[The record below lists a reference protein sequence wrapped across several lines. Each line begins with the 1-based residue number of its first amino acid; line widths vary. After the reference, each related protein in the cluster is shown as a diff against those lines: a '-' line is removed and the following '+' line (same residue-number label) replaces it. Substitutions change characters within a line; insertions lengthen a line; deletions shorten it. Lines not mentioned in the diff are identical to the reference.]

1 MKKKLVALLLTVGVL
16 GLAAGCSNE
25 EENENTENTA
35 QETEEESVVN
45 EEGLVV
51 AVDVDNL
58 EDYVT
63 LGEYQNLTVEEEPKA
78 EVTEE
83 DVDSYIERQL
93 INNYDPVE
101 VTEDRAVQENDT
113 VNIDYTGYLDGEAF
127 DGGPAQGQD
136 LLIGSGSFI
145 DGFED
150 GLIGHKKGETVSLD
164 LTFPEDYSPNPD
176 LAGQAVVFEVTI
188 NSISEPAQL
197 TDQWVAANTDYS
209 TAEEYRNAQ
218 KESLVQQT
226 DNEYESQVKSD
237 LFQQVT
243 ENSEIKDYPEEAL
256 NDLKTDIETQMDN
269 LYTSTYGVS
278 LDEYLE
284 SQGISQEEA
293 DQSFDETAKSY
304 LSQYMITQ
312 AILDA
317 EGITLTEADYEKA
330 LDEFAQLSG
339 FSDGEAI
346 KSMYS
351 DMTVLK
357 GNVLWNVACDAIMS
371 TANITETTETAEETQ
386 TEEAAQ

>member
-1 MKKKLVALLLTVGVL
+1 MKKKIIPLFLSVCVL
-16 GLAAGCSNE
+16 GLAAGCSDKEKNQD
-25 EENENTENTA
+25 TENTA
-35 QETEEESVVN
+35 QETEEESIVN
-45 EEGLVV
+45 EDGLVV

-58 EDYVT
+58 EDYVM

-113 VNIDYTGYLDGEAF
+113 VNIDYAGYLDGEAF
-127 DGGPAQGQD
+127 DGGTAQDQD

-188 NSISEPAQL
+188 NSISEPAAL
-197 TDQWVAANTDYS
+197 TDEWAAANTDYA
-209 TAEEYRNAQ
+209 TAEEFRNAQ
-218 KESLVQQT
+218 KELLIQQA
-226 DNEYESQVKSD
+226 DSDYESQVKSD
-237 LFQQVT
+237 LFQQVMD
-243 ENSEIKDYPEEAL
+243 NSEVKDYPEEEL
-256 NDLKTDIETQMDN
+256 EELKADIESQMDQM
-269 LYTSTYGVS
+269 YQAYYGMS
-278 LDEYLE
+278 LDDALE
-284 SQGISQEEA
+284 AQGISKEEA
-293 DQSFDETAKSY
+293 EQSYDETAKSY
-304 LSQYMITQ
+304 MSQYLLTQ

-330 LDEFAQLSG
+330 LDEFAVLSG
-339 FSDGEAI
+339 FSDGDEI
-346 KSMYS
+346 EGNYS
-351 DMTVLK
+351 DKNVLK
-357 GNVLWNVACDAIMS
+357 RNVLWNVACDEIMS
-371 TANITETTETAEETQ
+371 TATVTETAETDDATQ
-386 TEEAAQ
+386 TE

>member
-1 MKKKLVALLLTVGVL
+1 MKKKIITLFLSVCVL
-16 GLAAGCSNE
+16 GLAAGCSDK
-25 EENENTENTA
+25 EENQDRENTA
-35 QETEEESVVN
+35 QETEEESIVN
-45 EEGLVV
+45 EDGLVV

-113 VNIDYTGYLDGEAF
+113 VNIDYAGYLDGEAF
-127 DGGPAQGQD
+127 DGGTAQDQD

-188 NSISEPAQL
+188 NSISEPAAL
-197 TDQWVAANTDYS
+197 TDEWAAANTDYA
-209 TAEEYRNAQ
+209 TAEEFRNAQ
-218 KESLVQQT
+218 KELLIQQA
-226 DNEYESQVKSD
+226 DSDYESQVKSD
-237 LFQQVT
+237 LFQQVMD
-243 ENSEIKDYPEEAL
+243 NSEVKDYPEEEL
-256 NDLKTDIETQMDN
+256 EELKADIESQMDQM
-269 LYTSTYGVS
+269 YQAYYGMS
-278 LDEYLE
+278 LDDALE
-284 SQGISQEEA
+284 AQGISKEEA
-293 DQSFDETAKSY
+293 EQSYDETAKSY
-304 LSQYMITQ
+304 MSQYLLTQ

-330 LDEFAQLSG
+330 LDEFAVLSG
-339 FSDGEAI
+339 FSDGDEI
-346 KSMYS
+346 ERNYS
-351 DMTVLK
+351 DKNVLK
-357 GNVLWNVACDAIMS
+357 RNVLWNVACDEIMS
-371 TANITETTETAEETQ
+371 TATVTETAETDHATQ
-386 TEEAAQ
+386 PE

>member
-1 MKKKLVALLLTVGVL
+1 MKKKIITLFLSVCVL
-16 GLAAGCSNE
+16 GLAAGCSDE
-25 EENENTENTA
+25 EENQDRENTA
-35 QETEEESVVN
+35 QETEEESIVN
-45 EEGLVV
+45 EDGLVV

-58 EDYVT
+58 EDYVR

-113 VNIDYTGYLDGEAF
+113 VNIDYAGYLDGEAF
-127 DGGPAQGQD
+127 DGGTAQDQD

-188 NSISEPAQL
+188 NSISEPAAL
-197 TDQWVAANTDYS
+197 TDEWAAANTDYA
-209 TAEEYRNAQ
+209 TAEEFRNAQ
-218 KESLVQQT
+218 KELLIQQAGS
-226 DNEYESQVKSD
+226 DYESQVKSD
-237 LFQQVT
+237 LFQQVMD
-243 ENSEIKDYPEEAL
+243 NSEVKDYPEEEL
-256 NDLKTDIETQMDN
+256 EELKADIESQMDQM
-269 LYTSTYGVS
+269 YQAYYGMT
-278 LDEYLE
+278 LDEALE
-284 SQGISQEEA
+284 AQGISKEEA
-293 DQSFDETAKSY
+293 EQSYDETAKSY
-304 LSQYMITQ
+304 MSQYLLTQ

-330 LDEFAQLSG
+330 LDEFAVLSG
-339 FSDGEAI
+339 FSDGDEI
-346 KSMYS
+346 EGNYS
-351 DMTVLK
+351 DKNVLK
-357 GNVLWNVACDAIMS
+357 RNVLWNVACDEIMS
-371 TANITETTETAEETQ
+371 TATVTETAETDDATQ
-386 TEEAAQ
+386 TE

>member
-1 MKKKLVALLLTVGVL
+1 MKKKIITLFLSVCVL
-16 GLAAGCSNE
+16 GLAAGCSDK
-25 EENENTENTA
+25 EENQDRENTA
-35 QETEEESVVN
+35 QETEEESIVN
-45 EEGLVV
+45 EDGLVV

-113 VNIDYTGYLDGEAF
+113 VNIDYAGYLDGEAF
-127 DGGPAQGQD
+127 DGGTAQDQD

-188 NSISEPAQL
+188 NSISEPAAL
-197 TDQWVAANTDYS
+197 TDEWAAANTDYA
-209 TAEEYRNAQ
+209 TAEEFRNAQ
-218 KESLVQQT
+218 KELLIQQA
-226 DNEYESQVKSD
+226 DSDYESQVKSD
-237 LFQQVT
+237 LFQQVMD
-243 ENSEIKDYPEEAL
+243 NSEVKDYPEEEL
-256 NDLKTDIETQMDN
+256 EELKADIESQMDQM
-269 LYTSTYGVS
+269 YQAYYGMS
-278 LDEYLE
+278 LDDALE
-284 SQGISQEEA
+284 AQGISKEEA
-293 DQSFDETAKSY
+293 EQSYDETAKSY
-304 LSQYMITQ
+304 MSQYLLTQ

-330 LDEFAQLSG
+330 LDEFAVLSG
-339 FSDGEAI
+339 FSDGDEI
-346 KSMYS
+346 ERNYS
-351 DMTVLK
+351 DKNVLK
-357 GNVLWNVACDAIMS
+357 RNVLWNVACDEIMS
-371 TANITETTETAEETQ
+371 TATVTETAETDDATQ
-386 TEEAAQ
+386 TE

>member
-1 MKKKLVALLLTVGVL
+1 MKKKIITLFLSVCVL
-16 GLAAGCSNE
+16 GLAAGCSDK
-25 EENENTENTA
+25 EENQDTENTA
-35 QETEEESVVN
+35 QETEEESIVN
-45 EEGLVV
+45 EDGLVV

-113 VNIDYTGYLDGEAF
+113 VNIDYAGYLDGEAF
-127 DGGPAQGQD
+127 DGGTAQDQD

-188 NSISEPAQL
+188 NSISEPAAL
-197 TDQWVAANTDYS
+197 TDEWAAANTDYA
-209 TAEEYRNAQ
+209 TAEEFRNAQ
-218 KESLVQQT
+218 KELLIQQA
-226 DNEYESQVKSD
+226 DSDYESQVKSD
-237 LFQQVT
+237 LFQQVMD
-243 ENSEIKDYPEEAL
+243 NSEIKDYPEEEL
-256 NDLKTDIETQMDN
+256 EELKADIESQMDQM
-269 LYTSTYGVS
+269 YQAYYGMT
-278 LDEYLE
+278 LDEALE
-284 SQGISQEEA
+284 AQGISKEEA
-293 DQSFDETAKSY
+293 EQSYDETAKSY
-304 LSQYMITQ
+304 MSQYLLTQ

-330 LDEFAQLSG
+330 LDEFAVLSG
-339 FSDGEAI
+339 FSDGDEI
-346 KSMYS
+346 EGNYS
-351 DMTVLK
+351 DKNVLK
-357 GNVLWNVACDAIMS
+357 RNVLWNVACDEIMS
-371 TANITETTETAEETQ
+371 TATVTETAETDDATQ
-386 TEEAAQ
+386 TE

>member
-1 MKKKLVALLLTVGVL
+1 MKKKIITLFLSVCVL
-16 GLAAGCSNE
+16 GLAAGCSDK
-25 EENENTENTA
+25 EENQDRENTA
-35 QETEEESVVN
+35 QETEEESIVN
-45 EEGLVV
+45 EDGLVV

-113 VNIDYTGYLDGEAF
+113 VNIDYAGYLDGEAF
-127 DGGPAQGQD
+127 DGGTAQDQD

-150 GLIGHKKGETVSLD
+150 GLIGYKKGETVSLD

-188 NSISEPAQL
+188 NSISEPAAL
-197 TDQWVAANTDYS
+197 TDEWAAANTDYA
-209 TAEEYRNAQ
+209 TAEEFRNAQ
-218 KESLVQQT
+218 KELLIQQA
-226 DNEYESQVKSD
+226 DSDYESQVKSD
-237 LFQQVT
+237 LFQQVMD
-243 ENSEIKDYPEEAL
+243 NSEVKDYPEEEL
-256 NDLKTDIETQMDN
+256 EELKADIESQMDQM
-269 LYTSTYGVS
+269 YQAYYGMS
-278 LDEYLE
+278 LDDALE
-284 SQGISQEEA
+284 AQGISKEEA
-293 DQSFDETAKSY
+293 EQSYDETAKSY
-304 LSQYMITQ
+304 MSQYLLTQ

-330 LDEFAQLSG
+330 LDEFAVLSG
-339 FSDGEAI
+339 FSDGDEI
-346 KSMYS
+346 EGNYS
-351 DMTVLK
+351 DKNVLK
-357 GNVLWNVACDAIMS
+357 RNVLWNVACDEIMS
-371 TANITETTETAEETQ
+371 TATVTETAETDDATQ
-386 TEEAAQ
+386 TE

>member
-1 MKKKLVALLLTVGVL
+1 MKKKIITLFLSVCVL
-16 GLAAGCSNE
+16 GLAAGCSDK
-25 EENENTENTA
+25 EENQDRENTA
-35 QETEEESVVN
+35 QETEEESIVN
-45 EEGLVV
+45 EDGLVV

-58 EDYVT
+58 EDYVR

-113 VNIDYTGYLDGEAF
+113 VNIDYAGYLDGEAF
-127 DGGPAQGQD
+127 DGGTAQDQD

-188 NSISEPAQL
+188 NSISEPAAL
-197 TDQWVAANTDYS
+197 TDEWAAANTDYA
-209 TAEEYRNAQ
+209 TAEEFRNAQ
-218 KESLVQQT
+218 KELLIQQAGS
-226 DNEYESQVKSD
+226 DYESQVKSD
-237 LFQQVT
+237 LFQQVMD
-243 ENSEIKDYPEEAL
+243 NSEVKDYPEEEL
-256 NDLKTDIETQMDN
+256 EELKADIESQMDQM
-269 LYTSTYGVS
+269 YQAYYGMS
-278 LDEYLE
+278 LDDALE
-284 SQGISQEEA
+284 AQGISKEEA
-293 DQSFDETAKSY
+293 EQSYDETAKSY
-304 LSQYMITQ
+304 MSQYLLTQ

-330 LDEFAQLSG
+330 LDEFAVLSG
-339 FSDGEAI
+339 FSDGDEI
-346 KSMYS
+346 EGNYS
-351 DMTVLK
+351 DKNVLK
-357 GNVLWNVACDAIMS
+357 RNVLWNVACDEIMS
-371 TANITETTETAEETQ
+371 TATVTETAETDDATQ
-386 TEEAAQ
+386 TE

>member
-1 MKKKLVALLLTVGVL
+1 M
-16 GLAAGCSNE
+16 
-25 EENENTENTA
+25 
-35 QETEEESVVN
+35 
-45 EEGLVV
+45 
-51 AVDVDNL
+51 
-58 EDYVT
+58 
-63 LGEYQNLTVEEEPKA
+63 
-78 EVTEE
+78 
-83 DVDSYIERQL
+83 
-93 INNYDPVE
+93 
-101 VTEDRAVQENDT
+101 
-113 VNIDYTGYLDGEAF
+113 
-127 DGGPAQGQD
+127 
-136 LLIGSGSFI
+136 
-145 DGFED
+145 
-150 GLIGHKKGETVSLD
+150 
-164 LTFPEDYSPNPD
+164 
-176 LAGQAVVFEVTI
+176 
-188 NSISEPAQL
+188 
-197 TDQWVAANTDYS
+197 
-209 TAEEYRNAQ
+209 
-218 KESLVQQT
+218 
-226 DNEYESQVKSD
+226 KSD

>member
-1 MKKKLVALLLTVGVL
+1 SSRRRHTRSKRDWSSDV
-16 GLAAGCSNE
+16 CS
-25 EENENTENTA
+25 
-35 QETEEESVVN
+35 SD
-45 EEGLVV
+45 L
-51 AVDVDNL
+51 
-58 EDYVT
+58 
-63 LGEYQNLTVEEEPKA
+63 
-78 EVTEE
+78 
-83 DVDSYIERQL
+83 
-93 INNYDPVE
+93 
-101 VTEDRAVQENDT
+101 ENDT

-127 DGGPAQGQD
+127 DGGSAQGQD

-188 NSISEPAQL
+188 NSISEPVQL

-339 FSDGEAI
+339 FSDGEA
-346 KSMYS
+346 
-351 DMTVLK
+351 
-357 GNVLWNVACDAIMS
+357 
-371 TANITETTETAEETQ
+371 
-386 TEEAAQ
+386 

>member
-127 DGGPAQGQD
+127 DGGSAQGQD

-237 LFQQVT
+237 LIQQVT

-256 NDLKTDIETQMDN
+256 KDLKTDIETQMDN

>member
-1 MKKKLVALLLTVGVL
+1 MKKKIITLFLSVCVL
-16 GLAAGCSNE
+16 GLAAGCSDK
-25 EENENTENTA
+25 EENQDRENTA
-35 QETEEESVVN
+35 QETEEESIVN
-45 EEGLVV
+45 EDGLVV

-113 VNIDYTGYLDGEAF
+113 VNIDYAGYLDGEAF
-127 DGGPAQGQD
+127 DGGTAQDQD

-188 NSISEPAQL
+188 NSISEPAAL
-197 TDQWVAANTDYS
+197 TDEWAAANTDYA
-209 TAEEYRNAQ
+209 TAEEFRNAQ
-218 KESLVQQT
+218 KELLIQQA
-226 DNEYESQVKSD
+226 DSDYESQVKSD
-237 LFQQVT
+237 LFQQVMD
-243 ENSEIKDYPEEAL
+243 NSEVKDYPEEEL
-256 NDLKTDIETQMDN
+256 EELKADIESQMDQM
-269 LYTSTYGVS
+269 YQAYYGMT
-278 LDEYLE
+278 LDEALE
-284 SQGISQEEA
+284 AQGISKEEA
-293 DQSFDETAKSY
+293 EQSYDETAKSY
-304 LSQYMITQ
+304 MSQYLLTQ

-330 LDEFAQLSG
+330 LDEFAVLSG
-339 FSDGEAI
+339 FSDGDEI
-346 KSMYS
+346 EGNYS
-351 DMTVLK
+351 DKNVLK
-357 GNVLWNVACDAIMS
+357 RNVLWNVACDEIMS
-371 TANITETTETAEETQ
+371 TATVTETAETDDATQ
-386 TEEAAQ
+386 TE

>member
-1 MKKKLVALLLTVGVL
+1 MKKKIITLFLSVCVL
-16 GLAAGCSNE
+16 GLAAGCSDK
-25 EENENTENTA
+25 EENQDRENTA
-35 QETEEESVVN
+35 QETEEESIVN
-45 EEGLVV
+45 EDGLVV

-58 EDYVT
+58 EDYVR

-113 VNIDYTGYLDGEAF
+113 VNIDYAGYLDGEAF
-127 DGGPAQGQD
+127 DGGTAQDQD

-188 NSISEPAQL
+188 NSISEPAAL
-197 TDQWVAANTDYS
+197 TDEWAAANTDYA
-209 TAEEYRNAQ
+209 TAEEFRNAQ
-218 KESLVQQT
+218 KELLIQQA
-226 DNEYESQVKSD
+226 DSDYESQVKSD
-237 LFQQVT
+237 LFQQVMD
-243 ENSEIKDYPEEAL
+243 NSEVKDYPEEEL
-256 NDLKTDIETQMDN
+256 EELKADIESQMDQM
-269 LYTSTYGVS
+269 YQAYYGMS
-278 LDEYLE
+278 LDDALE
-284 SQGISQEEA
+284 AQGISKEEA
-293 DQSFDETAKSY
+293 EQSYDETAKSY
-304 LSQYMITQ
+304 MSQYLLTQ

-330 LDEFAQLSG
+330 LDEFAVLSG
-339 FSDGEAI
+339 FSDGDEI
-346 KSMYS
+346 EGNYS
-351 DMTVLK
+351 DKNVLK
-357 GNVLWNVACDAIMS
+357 RNVLWNVACDEIMS
-371 TANITETTETAEETQ
+371 TATVTETAETDDATQ
-386 TEEAAQ
+386 TE

>member
-1 MKKKLVALLLTVGVL
+1 MKKKIITLFLSVCVL
-16 GLAAGCSNE
+16 GLAAGCSDK
-25 EENENTENTA
+25 EENQDRENTA
-35 QETEEESVVN
+35 QETEEESIVN
-45 EEGLVV
+45 EDGLVV

-113 VNIDYTGYLDGEAF
+113 VNIDYAGYLDGEAF
-127 DGGPAQGQD
+127 DGGTAQDQD

-164 LTFPEDYSPNPD
+164 LTFPEDYNPNPD

-188 NSISEPAQL
+188 NSISEPAAL
-197 TDQWVAANTDYS
+197 TDEWAAANTDYA
-209 TAEEYRNAQ
+209 TAEEFRNAQ
-218 KESLVQQT
+218 KELLIQQA
-226 DNEYESQVKSD
+226 DSDYESQVKSD
-237 LFQQVT
+237 LFQQVMD
-243 ENSEIKDYPEEAL
+243 NSEVKDYPEEEL
-256 NDLKTDIETQMDN
+256 EELKADIESQMDQM
-269 LYTSTYGVS
+269 YQAYYGMT
-278 LDEYLE
+278 LDEALE
-284 SQGISQEEA
+284 AQGISKEEA
-293 DQSFDETAKSY
+293 EQSYDETAKSY
-304 LSQYMITQ
+304 MSQYLLTQ

-330 LDEFAQLSG
+330 LDEFAVLSG
-339 FSDGEAI
+339 FSDGDEI
-346 KSMYS
+346 EGNYS
-351 DMTVLK
+351 DKNVLK
-357 GNVLWNVACDAIMS
+357 RNVLWNVACDEIMS
-371 TANITETTETAEETQ
+371 TATVTETAETDDATQ
-386 TEEAAQ
+386 TE

>member
-63 LGEYQNLTVEEEPKA
+63 LGEYQNLTAEEEPKS

-127 DGGPAQGQD
+127 DGGSAQGQD

-188 NSISEPAQL
+188 NSISEPAAL
-197 TDQWVAANTDYS
+197 TDEWAAANTDYG

-269 LYTSTYGVS
+269 LYTCTYGVS
-278 LDEYLE
+278 LD
-284 SQGISQEEA
+284 
-293 DQSFDETAKSY
+293 
-304 LSQYMITQ
+304 
-312 AILDA
+312 
-317 EGITLTEADYEKA
+317 
-330 LDEFAQLSG
+330 
-339 FSDGEAI
+339 
-346 KSMYS
+346 
-351 DMTVLK
+351 
-357 GNVLWNVACDAIMS
+357 
-371 TANITETTETAEETQ
+371 
-386 TEEAAQ
+386 

>member
-1 MKKKLVALLLTVGVL
+1 MKKKIITLFLSVCVL
-16 GLAAGCSNE
+16 GLAAGCSDK
-25 EENENTENTA
+25 EENQDRENTA
-35 QETEEESVVN
+35 QETEEESIVN
-45 EEGLVV
+45 EDGLVV

-113 VNIDYTGYLDGEAF
+113 VNIDYAGYLDGEAF
-127 DGGPAQGQD
+127 DGGTAQDQD

-188 NSISEPAQL
+188 NSISEPAAI
-197 TDQWVAANTDYS
+197 TDEWAAANTDYA
-209 TAEEYRNAQ
+209 TAEEFRNAQ
-218 KESLVQQT
+218 KELLIQQA
-226 DNEYESQVKSD
+226 DSDYESQVKSD
-237 LFQQVT
+237 LFQQVMD
-243 ENSEIKDYPEEAL
+243 NSEVKDYPEEEL
-256 NDLKTDIETQMDN
+256 EELKADIESQMDQM
-269 LYTSTYGVS
+269 YQAYYGMS
-278 LDEYLE
+278 LDDALE
-284 SQGISQEEA
+284 AQGISKEEA
-293 DQSFDETAKSY
+293 EQSYDETAKSY
-304 LSQYMITQ
+304 MSQYLLTQ

-330 LDEFAQLSG
+330 LDEFAVLSG
-339 FSDGEAI
+339 FSDGDEI
-346 KSMYS
+346 ERNYS
-351 DMTVLK
+351 DKNVLK
-357 GNVLWNVACDAIMS
+357 RNVLWNVACDEIMS
-371 TANITETTETAEETQ
+371 TATVTETAETDDATQ
-386 TEEAAQ
+386 TE

>member
-1 MKKKLVALLLTVGVL
+1 MKKKIITLFLSVCVL
-16 GLAAGCSNE
+16 GLAAGCSDK
-25 EENENTENTA
+25 EENQDTENTA
-35 QETEEESVVN
+35 QETEEESIVN
-45 EEGLVV
+45 EDGLVV
-51 AVDVDNL
+51 AVDLDNL

-113 VNIDYTGYLDGEAF
+113 VNIDYAGYLDGEAF
-127 DGGPAQGQD
+127 DGGTAQDQD

-188 NSISEPAQL
+188 NSISEPAAL
-197 TDQWVAANTDYS
+197 TDEWAAANTDYA
-209 TAEEYRNAQ
+209 TAEEFRNAQ
-218 KESLVQQT
+218 KELLIQQA
-226 DNEYESQVKSD
+226 DSDYESQVKSD
-237 LFQQVT
+237 LFQQVMD
-243 ENSEIKDYPEEAL
+243 NSEIKDYPEEEL
-256 NDLKTDIETQMDN
+256 EELKADIESQMDQM
-269 LYTSTYGVS
+269 YQAYYGMT
-278 LDEYLE
+278 LDEALE
-284 SQGISQEEA
+284 AQGISKEEA
-293 DQSFDETAKSY
+293 EQSYDETAKSY
-304 LSQYMITQ
+304 MSQYLLTQ

-330 LDEFAQLSG
+330 LDEFAVLSG
-339 FSDGEAI
+339 FSDGDEI
-346 KSMYS
+346 EGNYS
-351 DMTVLK
+351 DKNVLK
-357 GNVLWNVACDAIMS
+357 RNVLWNVACDEIMS
-371 TANITETTETAEETQ
+371 TATVTETAETDDATQ
-386 TEEAAQ
+386 TE

>member
-127 DGGPAQGQD
+127 DGGSAQGQD

-346 KSMYS
+346 KRMYS